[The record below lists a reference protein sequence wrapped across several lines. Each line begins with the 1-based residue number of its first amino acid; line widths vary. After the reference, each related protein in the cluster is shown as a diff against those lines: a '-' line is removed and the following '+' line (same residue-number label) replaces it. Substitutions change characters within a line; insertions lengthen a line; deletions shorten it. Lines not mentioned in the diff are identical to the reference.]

1 MNHYIHDYYV
11 EAGRIAAK
19 VRTETVPR
27 IKEDI
32 PLLEIAEFVEER
44 IKDLGAN
51 PAFPCNISIN
61 EIASHYTPQDYL
73 PCFRKGDVV
82 KLDLGTHIEGYI
94 ADTAATLEIGTNHH
108 HKLIRTCEE
117 ALDKA
122 IESIKDGVET
132 NDIGKIIEDIIKEGG
147 FNPIKDLTGHN
158 LEQYVLHAGVT
169 IPNYKCFFSHTIKKD
184 MVFAIEP
191 FATYGRGKIKNGKPF
206 IFAINDRCSGN
217 IANEIRNRFG
227 SLPFTPR
234 WIPDT
239 GINELKGARE
249 YLELIE
255 NDDEIVAQ
263 SEHTVIV
270 NEEGCEVITRLAK

>member
-1 MNHYIHDYYV
+1 
-11 EAGRIAAK
+11 
-19 VRTETVPR
+19 
-27 IKEDI
+27 
-32 PLLEIAEFVEER
+32 LL
-44 IKDLGAN
+44 
-51 PAFPCNISIN
+51 
-61 EIASHYTPQDYL
+61 
-73 PCFRKGDVV
+73 
-82 KLDLGTHIEGYI
+82 
-94 ADTAATLEIGTNHH
+94 
-108 HKLIRTCEE
+108 
-117 ALDKA
+117 
-122 IESIKDGVET
+122 
-132 NDIGKIIEDIIKEGG
+132 
-147 FNPIKDLTGHN
+147 
-158 LEQYVLHAGVT
+158 
-169 IPNYKCFFSHTIKKD
+169 
-184 MVFAIEP
+184 EP